1 MHVPGVG
8 PHSNELAPGQ
18 DTHSVPHTRAAGSSH
33 EIPQASAPSQPPH
46 RALPFADGSG
56 HGVQRVPHVATE
68 DDDTQALPQACWSD
82 GQRQTWSVPQVWPVM
97 EQSPVVA
104 QPVLQMCVTA
114 SQYFPAA
121 QPVTSHHVGPG
132 VYGVSPLTG
141 LLDPEDEQATI
152 PADARRTKRRVRIR

>member
-46 RALPFADGSG
+46 TAWPFAAGSE

-68 DDDTQALPQACWSD
+68 DDGTQALPQACWSD

-121 QPVTSHHVGPG
+121 QPVTSHRCD
-132 VYGVSPLTG
+132 GVSPLIG
-141 LLDPEDEQATI
+141 LFDPEDEQATI